1 MYLLRE
7 LTQRE
12 IISREVAEVRR
23 LSQIALQEA
32 QAMAEAHSAAK
43 EEAQLKLA
51 DHGYAAGN
59 SLSADTSLLRDELLA
74 GRGSFYAQ
82 HFYGRTL
89 SSEEKYDVA
98 RAIVLT
104 RSSWFPRSPFDPIAK
119 KLTRMALLE
128 NLPLKGRW
136 TAFSVDGRANV
147 DIDTIFERSE
157 LFGKIDRNMGGVR
170 FEGHPISIRTDKG
183 SISLNL
189 LVAQKNELFHWE
201 LRGKSKFNPSDRRL
215 VRELNRIA
223 DDQRQRTAW
232 AEDYQAAVALPGLT
246 PEQEQELLDE
256 FGNWNNSMPTT
267 LPGARPGVHFEDEPA
282 KVHSTRVYPVRC
294 ASCSQL
300 SAYEVV
306 YCSGEL
312 VPEKAYQDPQSK
324 HIHHRDDVEHSV
336 NTMLKK
342 FHRAAGCYSVHGTSS
357 RTGESLCTDDIGW
370 LTY

>member
-1 MYLLRE
+1 MYLLRN
-7 LTQRE
+7 LTEKER
-12 IISREVAEVRR
+12 ISREVAELKL
-23 LSQIALQEA
+23 LSA
-32 QAMAEAHSAAK
+32 QALKEATEMADAHERAKKEAK
-43 EEAQLKLA
+43 LKSL
-51 DHGYAAGN
+51 DHGYADGN
-59 SLSADTSLLRDELLA
+59 GLSEITRTIRDELLN
-74 GRGSFYAQ
+74 GQGSFYAYSY
-82 HFYGRTL
+82 YGTEL
-89 SSEEKYDVA
+89 SSEEKHDVG

-246 PEQEQELLDE
+246 AVQQEELLAE
-256 FGNWNNSMPTT
+256 FTRWSDSMPRT
-267 LPGARPGVHFEDEPA
+267 LPGARPGVHFEDEHA
-282 KVHSTRVYPVRC
+282 NRSGTQVYAVRC
-294 ASCSQL
+294 DSCSRV
-300 SAYEVV
+300 SAYEIV
-306 YCSGEL
+306 YCVGDLIFQAEFS
-312 VPEKAYQDPQSK
+312 KSQSK
-324 HIHHRDDVEHSV
+324 HIRHREDVEHSV
-336 NTMLKK
+336 NSMLKR
-342 FHRAAGCYSVHGTSS
+342 FHREAGCYSVHGKSS
-357 RTGESLCTDDIGW
+357 RTGETLCTDDIG
-370 LTY
+370 LLVD